1 MLTGYK
7 ASIEN
12 DDLILS
18 GSYSWKIEFVLAA
31 FCALF
36 GMFLLAFIVIESNLF
51 MSEPGAMIFLILLA
65 LVLALGCAKSM
76 HSIAYKKPKE
86 IYMKISPENAKVSI
100 EYRFPLS
107 TSQTHD
113 SSIPLPWKLHYK
125 WESNNDAADN
135 LYLWI
140 TYSDNQT
147 FYIIDRVIVQTTSGS
162 KALFKTITEWIEN
175 SGYKYSLSLSES
187 GEKIV

>member
-18 GSYSWKIEFVLAA
+18 GNYSWKIEFILAA
-31 FCALF
+31 FCSLF
-36 GMFLLAFIVIESNLF
+36 GIFLLAFIVIEPEIF

-65 LVLALGCAKSM
+65 LVLTFGCAKSM
-76 HSIAYKKPKE
+76 HSIVYKKPKE
-86 IYMKISPENAKVSI
+86 IYMQISPGTAKVSV

-107 TSQTHD
+107 PSHTHH
-113 SSIPLPWKLHYK
+113 SPIPLPWKLHYK
-125 WESNNDAADN
+125 WDSNNDAADN

-140 TYSDNQT
+140 THSDNQK
-147 FYIIDRVIVQTTSGS
+147 FYIIDRLIVQTTSGS
-162 KALFKTITEWIEN
+162 KALFKTITEWAEK
-175 SGYKYSLSLSES
+175 SAPKYSISLSES
-187 GEKIV
+187 QEKID